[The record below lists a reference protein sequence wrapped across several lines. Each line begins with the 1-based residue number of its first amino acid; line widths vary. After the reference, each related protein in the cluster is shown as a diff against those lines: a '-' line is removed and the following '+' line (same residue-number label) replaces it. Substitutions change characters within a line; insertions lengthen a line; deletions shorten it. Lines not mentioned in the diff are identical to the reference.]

1 MPLAELI
8 FVLFALLA
16 LATPFITLVL
26 LGKYKKL
33 RENLDQLREENSRQH
48 VSFQREVA
56 DLQRQLLAA
65 VRPAAPAVGQP
76 TQPPAAPATS
86 ARSETPVPAVH
97 VDLPDPLTLPA
108 SMLLPMPEKKPE
120 AQPLPKPQE
129 PAPIAPA
136 PVSVAARSTPAQKL
150 PAPPAPLEP
159 KPVLPVVA
167 KTSGEVKPAAR
178 VAPQGTPPSLT
189 SPQPPA
195 PRIPAPTPRA
205 PAGIPPATAARVSA
219 PPPVSAYRAPA
230 PRPTFQQ
237 RMKTVSAIE
246 EALGT
251 NWLPKIGIIMTVI
264 GFALLGIYE
273 LGALGAP
280 GKVGISYFASAVL
293 LGGGIFLEK
302 NERYRLLGRTSI
314 GGGWALLFFSTFGIY
329 HVQAMR
335 VLPVNVGSLTL
346 DCVLMLIVAV
356 AMALHTLRYRSQFVT
371 GLAFLL
377 GYTTV
382 ALSQDTVY
390 SLSAGVFLAI
400 GLVSIVLKMGWFE
413 LEVFGILSSYLN
425 HLYWLYRLLGIE
437 GAHGRHFEEYRASLA
452 LLFFYWL
459 TFRISYIARNIK
471 TDFEEHIS
479 TLAALLNVLL
489 LLGVMKFQSV
499 QPELAYLALLVVG
512 ALELSLAQ
520 LPITKRR
527 RQAFVVLSVVGAT
540 LMLAAVPFHYSG
552 NNVAILWLVG
562 AEAFLAAGIIAKEVV
577 FRHLGL
583 LTGLLVGLH
592 LLGLDFRHLLN
603 LRLANEDPA
612 LAAGVLFSLCAVV
625 FYINSLGVGSRW
637 KDLFDGSSGRPLLT
651 IHSYLGAFAAAS
663 AAWAL
668 FSHDWTALAFGAIML
683 ILAALGRVLESPNLQ
698 VQYAL
703 LGLLTFY
710 RAMVVNLHLESP
722 EHAHVRL
729 RLLTFPILGAA
740 FYLTARLAALR
751 DEPGQR
757 TIRGLFAAA
766 GSGCFV
772 LLIWFEAPELWQPL
786 ACMVFAVAL
795 SEAAR
800 ALRYHALAWH
810 AHLLTGLA
818 VFTALT
824 ADPGAIRLWHTIPV
838 RSFSALPV
846 VVGGYWLAKRLG
858 TSDERHLKLAR
869 VAYTWAG
876 TGIMVW
882 VLQEALRAPW
892 IAVGWIVFAVV
903 LALSTRWIRYQQLA
917 WQANVVGL
925 CALVRAFF
933 YNYELEQKFWGPIS
947 LRIFTISL
955 VAAGLYFLSQKAAPK
970 ERYARVIAFLHSFAA
985 TGLLALLA
993 WYEAPN
999 GWLAPLWAAF
1009 ALVLAIVDQ
1018 RFELDELPW
1027 QSHALAGLTLLRS
1040 ISVNLYVTA
1049 TWHGI
1054 SVRLLS
1060 LAIVAVIFYA
1070 LARLIR
1076 MPDEWRK
1083 RDIHHVYSWAAS
1095 AIGGLLLWYELQSQ
1109 PTGIAVAWGA
1119 FGLVLFEYGLLRKI
1133 TQFRYQAYVALIA
1146 SFARIFFANLTA
1158 GEPGEFW
1165 GPRMYTILPLV
1176 LIFFFVYA
1184 QLPPKEENTVRDRR
1198 LHFDVLL
1205 AYLGT
1210 ATIVALFYFQFPIE
1224 WVVSSWAAVV
1234 FALLGAA
1241 LLLDQPLFLHQ
1252 GLLLTVGVLAR
1263 GMAHNLFGAGYFGE
1277 GDWQGRYFVLS
1288 SAAVILLASLFF
1300 AFRLRGR
1307 YGIPQNVNPWIRPLA
1322 LIAGRPE
1329 QVVFFAPIILI
1340 TFMLALKM
1348 RSGMVTVSW
1357 GIEGVVIF
1365 VLGLAT
1371 RQRSFRLTGIG
1382 ILLLCVAKV
1391 FALDVWGLQTRD
1403 KYITVIIV
1411 GVVVSFVSFLWATYK
1426 DAIRQFL

>member
-76 TQPPAAPATS
+76 RQPPAAPATS
-86 ARSETPVPAVH
+86 ARSETPVPAAH
-97 VDLPDPLTLPA
+97 VDLPAPLTLPA
-108 SMLLPMPEKKPE
+108 SMVLPMPEKKPE

-129 PAPIAPA
+129 PAPVAPA
-136 PVSVAARSTPAQKL
+136 PVSIAPRSTPL
-150 PAPPAPLEP
+150 PAPPAPIEP
-159 KPVLPVVA
+159 KPVLPAVA
-167 KTSGEVKPAAR
+167 KTSAEVKPSAP
-178 VAPQGTPPSLT
+178 VAPLQITPPFVPMS
-189 SPQPPA
+189 QPPA
-195 PRIPAPTPRA
+195 P
-205 PAGIPPATAARVSA
+205 RVSA
-219 PPPVSAYRAPA
+219 PPPISAYRALA
-230 PRPTFQQ
+230 PKPTFQQ

-273 LGALGAP
+273 LGALGAL
-280 GKVGISYFASAVL
+280 GKVGISYFASAFL

-329 HVQAMR
+329 HVEAMR
-335 VLPVNVGSLTL
+335 VLPVNAGSLTL
-346 DCVLMLIVAV
+346 DCGLMLVVAV

-425 HLYWLYRLLGIE
+425 HLYWLYRILGID
-437 GAHGRHFEEYRASLA
+437 GAHGRHFQEYRASLV
-452 LLFFYWL
+452 LLFIYWL
-459 TFRISYIARNIK
+459 TFRISYIARKIK

-512 ALELSLAQ
+512 AFEFSLAQ

-527 RQAFVVLSVVGAT
+527 RQAFVVLSVVGAA

-592 LLGLDFRHLLN
+592 LLGIDFRHLLN

-637 KDLFDGSSGRPLLT
+637 KDLLDGSSGRPLLT

-698 VQYAL
+698 VQYVL

-722 EHAHVRL
+722 EHTHVRL

-766 GSGCFV
+766 GSGFFA

-786 ACMVFAVAL
+786 AFMVFAVAL

-824 ADPGAIRLWHTIPV
+824 ADPGAIRVWHTIPV

-858 TSDERHLKLAR
+858 TSEERHLKLAR

-882 VLQEALRAPW
+882 VLHEALRAPW

-1018 RFELDELPW
+1018 RFELEELPW

-1070 LARLIR
+1070 LSRLIR

-1083 RDIHHVYSWAAS
+1083 LDLHHVYSWAAS

-1146 SFARIFFANLTA
+1146 SFTRIFFANLTA

-1184 QLPPKEENTVRDRR
+1184 QLPQKEENTVRDRR
-1198 LHFDVLL
+1198 LHFDTLL

-1210 ATIVALFYFQFPIE
+1210 ATILALFYFQFPIE
-1224 WVVSSWAAVV
+1224 WVVTSWAAVV

-1241 LLLDQPLFLHQ
+1241 RLLDRPLFLHQ

-1288 SAAVILLASLFF
+1288 SAAAILLASLFF

-1307 YGIPQNVNPWIRPLA
+1307 YSNPQNVNRWIRPLA
-1322 LIAGRPE
+1322 VIASRPE
-1329 QVVFFAPIILI
+1329 QVVFFAPIILV

-1357 GIEGVVIF
+1357 GMEGVVIF

-1371 RQRSFRLTGIG
+1371 RERSFRLTGIG

-1403 KYITVIIV
+1403 RYITVIIV
-1411 GVVVSFVSFLWATYK
+1411 GVVVSFVSFLWAKYQ